1 MKKFTETYYQNLKT
15 TCHYCTIVLFGI
27 GTLIFLFYLTN
38 KVDKTIIIGL
48 YYTVIAIL
56 INTILFT
63 FNTLCALFTNKYW
76 KNYLINSGI
85 LLLNAPIALFYF
97 YVVIE
102 KIKF

>member
-1 MKKFTETYYQNLKT
+1 MKKFTETYYQDLKT
-15 TCHYCTIVLFGI
+15 ISHYCAIISFAI
-27 GTLIFLFYLTN
+27 GTLIFFLYLTN

-56 INTILFT
+56 VNTILFT
-63 FNTLCALFTNKYW
+63 FNTLCAFFTSKYC
-76 KNYLINSGI
+76 KKYLINSGI

-102 KIKF
+102 QINF

>member
-1 MKKFTETYYQNLKT
+1 MKKFTETYYQDLKT
-15 TCHYCTIVLFGI
+15 ICHYCAIISFTI
-27 GTLIFLFYLTN
+27 GTLIFLLYLTN

-56 INTILFT
+56 VNTTLFT
-63 FNTLCALFTNKYW
+63 FNTLCALFTSKYW
-76 KNYLINSGI
+76 KKYLINSVI

-102 KIKF
+102 QINF